1 MKVRIDGYSILFFIL
16 SSIFLFGNQIR
27 YGLSPVLYQ
36 VNVIYIIAVLILFVK
51 FRKYLYTK
59 NFLLWIVLTIQ
70 MFMVNLLND
79 CSGNEIFRNFMI
91 MYLPLL
97 LLMFDF
103 SFIIKDYDK
112 SARKLIKVYNFFV
125 YVQLVIYF
133 ADTVLGGV
141 VIKWFASHLTPKIS
155 QYLVNR
161 DFGLFTYRFTS
172 YLGQSLFVSEV
183 FVIFLLLNL
192 FYNKKS
198 KEVLC
203 NRYFIYAVAILGVLI
218 AGSRTGTFLVAAVI
232 AVDLLFEKRK
242 VLSIIVVACLFILIQ
257 YFGVFDVLLGRMST
271 VTLTAGRNEAWEL
284 LKKANVLNIHLF
296 YGTGMRTHDIWTS
309 IIGSSRASNAFE
321 YPVRTLIYRIGL
333 LPMLGW
339 CYIMFFKPLKT
350 LSKMD
355 NRGILF
361 LAVLI
366 IVVNTFNGI
375 SEISDLDLLY
385 VLSVQIIFII
395 AKIGTESCS
404 VKN

>member
-36 VNVIYIIAVLILFVK
+36 VNVIYIVVLLMLFVK
-51 FRKYLYTK
+51 YGKCLQTK
-59 NFLLWIVLTIQ
+59 DFLLWIALTMQ
-70 MFMVNLLND
+70 MLIVNLMND
-79 CSGNEIFRNFMI
+79 CTGSEIFRNFMI

-103 SFIIKDYDK
+103 SSIIKDRDK
-112 SARKLIKVYNFFV
+112 SVRKLIKIYNFFV

-133 ADTVLGGV
+133 ADTVLGGT

-198 KEVLC
+198 KEILC
-203 NRYFIYAVAILGVLI
+203 NRYFIYAVSILGVLI

-232 AVDLLFEKRK
+232 TVDLLFEKRK
-242 VLSIIVVACLFILIQ
+242 ALSIIVVMCLFILIQ
-257 YFGVFDVLLGRMST
+257 YLGVFDVLLGRMSA
-271 VTLTAGRNEAWEL
+271 VSLTAGRNEAWEL

-296 YGTGMRTHDIWTS
+296 YGTGMRTHDLWTQ

-350 LSKMD
+350 LI
-355 NRGILF
+355 RTGGGILF

-366 IVVNTFNGI
+366 IEVNTFNGI
-375 SEISDLDLLY
+375 SEVSDLVLLY
-385 VLSVQIIFII
+385 ALSAQLILII
-395 AKIGTESCS
+395 AKMGTESCD
-404 VKN
+404 KY

>member
-27 YGLSPVLYQ
+27 YGLSPLMYQ
-36 VNVIYIIAVLILFVK
+36 VNVVYVVALLMLFVEYG
-51 FRKYLYTK
+51 KYLQTK
-59 NFLLWIVLTIQ
+59 NFLLWIALTIQ
-70 MFMVNLLND
+70 MLIVNLMND
-79 CSGNEIFRNFMI
+79 CTGSEIFRNFMI

-103 SFIIKDYDK
+103 SSIIKDRDK
-112 SARKLIKVYNFFV
+112 SVRKLIKIYNFFV
-125 YVQLVIYF
+125 YVQLIIYF
-133 ADTVLGGV
+133 ADTVLGGA

-198 KEVLC
+198 KEILC
-203 NRYFIYAVAILGVLI
+203 NRYFIYAVSIVGVLI

-232 AVDLLFEKRK
+232 TVDLLFEKRK
-242 VLSIIVVACLFILIQ
+242 ALSIIVVMCLFILIQ
-257 YFGVFDVLLGRMST
+257 YLGVFDVLLGRMSA
-271 VTLTAGRNEAWEL
+271 VSLTAGRNEAWEL

-296 YGTGMRTHDIWTS
+296 YGTGMKTHELWTQ

-350 LSKMD
+350 LI
-355 NRGILF
+355 RTGG
-361 LAVLI
+361 V
-366 IVVNTFNGI
+366 
-375 SEISDLDLLY
+375 Y
-385 VLSVQIIFII
+385 
-395 AKIGTESCS
+395 CS
-404 VKN
+404 